1 MRRAG
6 IDPWRERER
15 GESLSVCGQSFVPA
29 PGNPLFLVTPPLKD
43 RNQVPLKVM
52 ANADGFEQLPLTR
65 QWRGKVPLGRGFS
78 QMDWMRLASRSDS
91 LTPHRS
97 AAPIPMDE
105 VRRHAT
111 PDDAWCVLRGV
122 VYDITPYLHYHPG
135 GFESIASVAGT
146 DATRVFE
153 FYHKWVNYHA
163 MLEKC
168 AIGILAA

>member
-1 MRRAG
+1 VALLRPPPRR
-6 IDPWRERER
+6 
-15 GESLSVCGQSFVPA
+15 
-29 PGNPLFLVTPPLKD
+29 PLFFLVTPPSSVKD
-43 RNQVPLKVM
+43 RNQVPLKKVM
-52 ANADGFEQLPLTR
+52 EASDDGFEQLPLTR